1 MPEYLLRSADRLAHF
16 APSSRDGPAKTLE
29 PVLGEPHLTKAGCN
43 TQRMAQDRRCVAF
56 SLLVEEYLQIW
67 SANVAQADQTKRPC
81 RIQHKPY
88 TKPGNSCSDEFM
100 DDIRQIE
107 HRRSRRV
114 GMKQP
119 LRVRPLDPKDG
130 SFEELGTT
138 KNVSQGGVYFVTQR
152 EVYYE
157 GMRLSVMVP
166 YSATGTRNHE
176 YHGKV
181 TRVEE
186 LGNSQRGVAIRF
198 VPSAAMKSSKF

>member
-1 MPEYLLRSADRLAHF
+1 VQRYGLATRLVSFLGPGFRVGAHD
-16 APSSRDGPAKTLE
+16 SDL
-29 PVLGEPHLTKAGCN
+29 
-43 TQRMAQDRRCVAF
+43 
-56 SLLVEEYLQIW
+56 
-67 SANVAQADQTKRPC
+67 PC
-81 RIQHKPY
+81 RIQHRASAKAED
-88 TKPGNSCSDEFM
+88 SCSDGFM
-100 DDIRQIE
+100 DDMRQIE

-114 GMKQP
+114 RMKQA

-152 EVYYE
+152 AVYYE
-157 GMRLSVMVP
+157 GMRLSVAIP
-166 YSATGTRNHE
+166 YSASARQNYE

-198 VPSAAMKSSKF
+198 VSSAAMKSSKF